1 MITLKNLSEMTGYSI
16 TTISRVLN
24 NDKTLRASDKTKEI
38 IKTIAKSTGY
48 KTIQA
53 KKNKLKTKSNLIKK
67 IYIGIAESFNM
78 EEYIKDPY
86 YMYLKEF
93 VEQEC
98 LKKKVEVIKLQYNEK
113 KEIYSLFPNK
123 KISGIITIGSFTENK
138 IKAIRKITE
147 NIVFLDSAPKNGK
160 YSSVIVDLELGIKR
174 GIDYL
179 LECGHKK
186 IFFVGPKTAPNALNR
201 EEPEIKREAFIK
213 YAKEKNIEDF
223 IKIIDCERST
233 ENAYEMVINFIN
245 KSNQLPT
252 AFVTVNESVTLGVLN
267 ALNKCNIKVPEDV
280 SILNYNN
287 TVYSAFVNPPLSSI
301 SINSEYMS
309 KIAVDLVIRQFESKE
324 YYPIQ
329 ISVFPEI
336 LERKSVKNIS
346 TQNLKE
352 L

>member
-24 NDKTLRASDKTKEI
+24 NDKTLRASNKTKEI

-48 KTIQA
+48 KTIQS
-53 KKNKLKTKSNLIKK
+53 KKNRSKPKSNLIKK
-67 IYIGIAESFNM
+67 IYIGIVDSFNM

-98 LKKKVEVIKLQYNEK
+98 LKKKVELIKLQYDEK
-113 KEIYSLFPNK
+113 KEIYNIFPNK
-123 KISGIITIGSFTENK
+123 KVSGIITIGNFSETR
-138 IKAIRKITE
+138 IKAIRKITD
-147 NIVFLDSAPKNGK
+147 NIVFLDSAPRNGK
-160 YSSVIVDLELGIKR
+160 YSSVVVDLELGIKR
-174 GIDYL
+174 GLDYL
-179 LECGHKK
+179 LECGHKR

-201 EEPEIKREAFIK
+201 EEPEIKRKAFIE
-213 YAKEKNIEDF
+213 YIKEKNIEEF
-223 IKIIDCERST
+223 TQIIDCERSI
-233 ENAYEMVINFIN
+233 ENAYQMITKFIN
-245 KSNQLPT
+245 EKNQLPT
-252 AFVTVNESVTLGVLN
+252 AFVTVNESVTIGILN
-267 ALNKCNIKVPEDV
+267 ALNNCNIRVPEDV

-309 KIAVDLVIRQFESKE
+309 KIAVDLIIKQFESRE

-329 ISVFPEI
+329 VSVFPEI
-336 LERKSVKNIS
+336 LERESVKK
-346 TQNLKE
+346 LKI
-352 L
+352 

>member
-24 NDKTLRASDKTKEI
+24 NDKTLRASNKTKEI

-48 KTIQA
+48 KTIQS
-53 KKNKLKTKSNLIKK
+53 KKNRSKPKSNLIKK
-67 IYIGIAESFNM
+67 IYIGIVDSFNM

-98 LKKKVEVIKLQYNEK
+98 LKKKVELIKLQYDEK
-113 KEIYSLFPNK
+113 KEIYSIFPNK
-123 KISGIITIGSFTENK
+123 KVSGIITIGNFSETR
-138 IKAIRKITE
+138 IKAIRKITD
-147 NIVFLDSAPKNGK
+147 NIVFLDSAPRNGK
-160 YSSVIVDLELGIKR
+160 YSSVVVDLELGIKR
-174 GIDYL
+174 GLDYL

-201 EEPEIKREAFIK
+201 EEPEIKRKAFIE
-213 YAKEKNIEDF
+213 YIKEKNIEEF
-223 IKIIDCERST
+223 TQIIDCERSI
-233 ENAYEMVINFIN
+233 ENAYQMITKFIN
-245 KSNQLPT
+245 EKNQLPT
-252 AFVTVNESVTLGVLN
+252 AFVTVNESVTIGILN
-267 ALNKCNIKVPEDV
+267 ALNNCNIRVPEDV

-309 KIAVDLVIRQFESKE
+309 KIAVDLIIKQFESKE

-329 ISVFPEI
+329 VSVFPEI
-336 LERKSVKNIS
+336 LERESVKK
-346 TQNLKE
+346 LKI
-352 L
+352 

>member
-24 NDKTLRASDKTKEI
+24 NDKTLRASNKTKEI

-48 KTIQA
+48 KTIQS
-53 KKNKLKTKSNLIKK
+53 KKNRSKPKSNLIKK
-67 IYIGIAESFNM
+67 IYIGIADSFNM

-98 LKKKVEVIKLQYNEK
+98 LKKKVELIKLQYDEK
-113 KEIYSLFPNK
+113 KEIYSIFPNK
-123 KISGIITIGSFTENK
+123 KVSGIITIGNFSETR
-138 IKAIRKITE
+138 IKAIRKITD
-147 NIVFLDSAPKNGK
+147 NIVFLDSTPRNGK
-160 YSSVIVDLELGIKR
+160 YSSVVVDLELGIKR
-174 GIDYL
+174 GLDYL
-179 LECGHKK
+179 LECGHKR

-201 EEPEIKREAFIK
+201 EEPEIKRKAFIE
-213 YAKEKNIEDF
+213 YIKEKNIEEF
-223 IKIIDCERST
+223 TQIIDCERSI
-233 ENAYEMVINFIN
+233 ENAYQMITKFIN
-245 KSNQLPT
+245 EKNQLPT
-252 AFVTVNESVTLGVLN
+252 AFVTVNESVTIGILN
-267 ALNKCNIKVPEDV
+267 ALNNCNIRVPEDV

-309 KIAVDLVIRQFESKE
+309 KIAVDLIIKQFESRE

-329 ISVFPEI
+329 VSIFPEI
-336 LERKSVKNIS
+336 LERESVKK
-346 TQNLKE
+346 LKI
-352 L
+352 

>member
-24 NDKTLRASDKTKEI
+24 NDKTLRASNKTKEI

-48 KTIQA
+48 KTIQS
-53 KKNKLKTKSNLIKK
+53 KKNRSKPKSNLIKK
-67 IYIGIAESFNM
+67 IYIGIVDSFNM

-98 LKKKVEVIKLQYNEK
+98 LKKKVELIKLQYDEK
-113 KEIYSLFPNK
+113 KELYSIFPNK
-123 KISGIITIGSFTENK
+123 KVSGIITIGNFSETR
-138 IKAIRKITE
+138 IKAIRKITD
-147 NIVFLDSAPKNGK
+147 NIVFLDSAPRNGK
-160 YSSVIVDLELGIKR
+160 YSSVVVDLELGIKR
-174 GIDYL
+174 GLDYL
-179 LECGHKK
+179 LECGHKR

-201 EEPEIKREAFIK
+201 EEPEIKRKAFIE
-213 YAKEKNIEDF
+213 YIKEKNIEEF
-223 IKIIDCERST
+223 TQIIDCERSI
-233 ENAYEMVINFIN
+233 ENAYQMITKFIN
-245 KSNQLPT
+245 EKNQLPT
-252 AFVTVNESVTLGVLN
+252 AFVTVNESVTIGILN
-267 ALNKCNIKVPEDV
+267 ALNNCNIRVPEDV

-309 KIAVDLVIRQFESKE
+309 KIAVDLIIKQFESKE

-329 ISVFPEI
+329 VSVFPEI
-336 LERKSVKNIS
+336 LERESVKK
-346 TQNLKE
+346 LKI
-352 L
+352 

>member
-24 NDKTLRASDKTKEI
+24 NDKTLRASNKTKEI

-48 KTIQA
+48 KTIQS
-53 KKNKLKTKSNLIKK
+53 KKNRSKPKSNLIKK
-67 IYIGIAESFNM
+67 IYIGIADSFNM

-98 LKKKVEVIKLQYNEK
+98 LKKKVELIKLQYDEK
-113 KEIYSLFPNK
+113 KEIYSIFPNK
-123 KISGIITIGSFTENK
+123 KVSGIITIGNFSETR
-138 IKAIRKITE
+138 IKAIRKITD
-147 NIVFLDSAPKNGK
+147 NIVFLDSAPRNGK
-160 YSSVIVDLELGIKR
+160 YSSVVVDLELGIKR
-174 GIDYL
+174 GLDYL
-179 LECGHKK
+179 LECGHKR

-201 EEPEIKREAFIK
+201 AEPEIKRKAFIE
-213 YAKEKNIEDF
+213 YIKEKNIEEF
-223 IKIIDCERST
+223 TQIIDCERSI
-233 ENAYEMVINFIN
+233 ENAYQMITKFIN
-245 KSNQLPT
+245 EKNQLPT
-252 AFVTVNESVTLGVLN
+252 AFVTVNESVTIGILN
-267 ALNKCNIKVPEDV
+267 ALNNCNIRVPEDV

-309 KIAVDLVIRQFESKE
+309 KIAVDLIVKQFESKE

-329 ISVFPEI
+329 VSVFPEI
-336 LERKSVKNIS
+336 LERESVKK
-346 TQNLKE
+346 LKI
-352 L
+352 

>member
-24 NDKTLRASDKTKEI
+24 NDKTLRASNKTKEI

-48 KTIQA
+48 KTIQS
-53 KKNKLKTKSNLIKK
+53 KKNRSKPKSNLIKK
-67 IYIGIAESFNM
+67 IYIGIVDSFNM

-98 LKKKVEVIKLQYNEK
+98 LKKKVELIKLQYDEK
-113 KEIYSLFPNK
+113 KEIYSIFPNK
-123 KISGIITIGSFTENK
+123 KVSGIITIGNFSETR
-138 IKAIRKITE
+138 IKAIRKITD
-147 NIVFLDSAPKNGK
+147 NIVFLDSAPRNGK
-160 YSSVIVDLELGIKR
+160 YSSVVVDLELGIKR
-174 GIDYL
+174 GLDYL
-179 LECGHKK
+179 LECGHKR

-201 EEPEIKREAFIK
+201 EEPEIKRKAFIE
-213 YAKEKNIEDF
+213 YIKEKNIEEF
-223 IKIIDCERST
+223 TQIIDCERSI
-233 ENAYEMVINFIN
+233 ENAYQMITKFIN
-245 KSNQLPT
+245 EKNQLPT
-252 AFVTVNESVTLGVLN
+252 AFVTVNESVTIGILN
-267 ALNKCNIKVPEDV
+267 ALNNCNIRVPEDV

-309 KIAVDLVIRQFESKE
+309 KIAVDLIIKQFESRE

-329 ISVFPEI
+329 VSVFPEI
-336 LERKSVKNIS
+336 LERESVKK
-346 TQNLKE
+346 LKI
-352 L
+352 

>member
-24 NDKTLRASDKTKEI
+24 NDKTLRASNKTKEI

-48 KTIQA
+48 KTIQS
-53 KKNKLKTKSNLIKK
+53 KKNRSKPKSNLIKK
-67 IYIGIAESFNM
+67 IYIGIVDSFNM

-98 LKKKVEVIKLQYNEK
+98 LKKKVELIKLQYDEK
-113 KEIYSLFPNK
+113 KELYSIFPNK
-123 KISGIITIGSFTENK
+123 KVSGIITIGNFSETR
-138 IKAIRKITE
+138 IKAIRKITD
-147 NIVFLDSAPKNGK
+147 NIVFLDSAPRNGK
-160 YSSVIVDLELGIKR
+160 YSSVVVDLELGIKR
-174 GIDYL
+174 GLDYL
-179 LECGHKK
+179 LECGHKR

-201 EEPEIKREAFIK
+201 EEPEIKRKAFIE
-213 YAKEKNIEDF
+213 YIKEKNIEEF
-223 IKIIDCERST
+223 TQIIDCERSI
-233 ENAYEMVINFIN
+233 ENAYQMITKFIN
-245 KSNQLPT
+245 EKNQLPT
-252 AFVTVNESVTLGVLN
+252 AFVTVNESVTIGILN
-267 ALNKCNIKVPEDV
+267 ALNNCNIRVPEDV

-309 KIAVDLVIRQFESKE
+309 KIAVDLIIKQFESRE

-329 ISVFPEI
+329 VSIFPEI
-336 LERKSVKNIS
+336 LERESVKK
-346 TQNLKE
+346 LKI
-352 L
+352 

>member
-24 NDKTLRASDKTKEI
+24 NDKTLRASNKTKEI

-48 KTIQA
+48 KTIQS
-53 KKNKLKTKSNLIKK
+53 KKNRSKPKSNLIKK
-67 IYIGIAESFNM
+67 IYIGIADSFNM

-98 LKKKVEVIKLQYNEK
+98 LKKKVELIKLQYDEK
-113 KEIYSLFPNK
+113 KEIYSIFPNK
-123 KISGIITIGSFTENK
+123 KVSGIITIGNFSETR
-138 IKAIRKITE
+138 IKAIRKITD
-147 NIVFLDSAPKNGK
+147 NIVFLDSAPRNGK
-160 YSSVIVDLELGIKR
+160 YSSVVVDLELGIKR
-174 GIDYL
+174 GLDYL

-186 IFFVGPKTAPNALNR
+186 IFFVGPKTTPNALNR
-201 EEPEIKREAFIK
+201 EEPEIKRKAFIE
-213 YAKEKNIEDF
+213 YIKEKNIEEF
-223 IKIIDCERST
+223 TQIIDCERSI
-233 ENAYEMVINFIN
+233 ENAYQMITKFIN
-245 KSNQLPT
+245 EKNQLPT
-252 AFVTVNESVTLGVLN
+252 AFVTVNESVTIGILN
-267 ALNKCNIKVPEDV
+267 ALNNCNIRVPEDV

-309 KIAVDLVIRQFESKE
+309 KIAVDLIIKQFESKE

-329 ISVFPEI
+329 VSVFPEI
-336 LERKSVKNIS
+336 LERESVKK
-346 TQNLKE
+346 LKI
-352 L
+352 

>member
-24 NDKTLRASDKTKEI
+24 NDKTLRASNKTKEI

-48 KTIQA
+48 KTIQS
-53 KKNKLKTKSNLIKK
+53 KKNRSKSKSNLIKK
-67 IYIGIAESFNM
+67 IYIGIADSFNM

-98 LKKKVEVIKLQYNEK
+98 LKKKVELIKLQYDEK
-113 KEIYSLFPNK
+113 KEIYSIFPNK
-123 KISGIITIGSFTENK
+123 KVSGIITIGNFSETR
-138 IKAIRKITE
+138 IKAIRKITD
-147 NIVFLDSAPKNGK
+147 NIVFLDSAPRNGK
-160 YSSVIVDLELGIKR
+160 YSSVVVDLELGIKR
-174 GIDYL
+174 GLDYL
-179 LECGHKK
+179 LECGHKR

-201 EEPEIKREAFIK
+201 EEPEIKRKAFIE
-213 YAKEKNIEDF
+213 YIKEKNIEEF
-223 IKIIDCERST
+223 TQIIDCERSI
-233 ENAYEMVINFIN
+233 ENAYQMITKFIN
-245 KSNQLPT
+245 EKNQLPT
-252 AFVTVNESVTLGVLN
+252 AFVTVNESVTIGILN
-267 ALNKCNIKVPEDV
+267 ALNNCNIRVPEDV

-309 KIAVDLVIRQFESKE
+309 KIAVDLIIKQFESRE

-329 ISVFPEI
+329 VSVFPEI
-336 LERKSVKNIS
+336 LERESVKK
-346 TQNLKE
+346 LKI
-352 L
+352 

>member
-24 NDKTLRASDKTKEI
+24 NDKTLRASNKTKEI

-48 KTIQA
+48 KTIQS
-53 KKNKLKTKSNLIKK
+53 KKNRSKPKSNLIKK
-67 IYIGIAESFNM
+67 IYIGIVDSFNM

-98 LKKKVEVIKLQYNEK
+98 LKKKVELIKLQYDEK
-113 KEIYSLFPNK
+113 KEIYSIFPNK
-123 KISGIITIGSFTENK
+123 KVSGIITIGNFSETR
-138 IKAIRKITE
+138 IKAIRKITD
-147 NIVFLDSAPKNGK
+147 NIVFLDSAPRNGK
-160 YSSVIVDLELGIKR
+160 YSSVVVDLELGIKR
-174 GIDYL
+174 GLDYL
-179 LECGHKK
+179 LECGHKR

-201 EEPEIKREAFIK
+201 EEPEIKRKAFIE
-213 YAKEKNIEDF
+213 YIKEKNIEEF
-223 IKIIDCERST
+223 TQIIDCERSI
-233 ENAYEMVINFIN
+233 ENAYQMITKFIN
-245 KSNQLPT
+245 EKNQLPT
-252 AFVTVNESVTLGVLN
+252 AFVTVNESVTIGILN
-267 ALNKCNIKVPEDV
+267 ALNNCNIRVPEDV

-309 KIAVDLVIRQFESKE
+309 KIAVDLIIKQFESKE

-329 ISVFPEI
+329 VSVFPEI
-336 LERKSVKNIS
+336 LERESVKK
-346 TQNLKE
+346 LKI
-352 L
+352 